1 MKQEKFKIV
10 DFIKIFIKSIS
21 INLDS
26 FPKKEYEIK
35 ERIKK
40 NSYDMLEI
48 AYEANST
55 EFIELKI
62 NLINKMLAK
71 VKLVDFLL
79 DLAVDMELLSSKKY
93 IKLANRLADI
103 EKYSRGWIMQSKKS
117 FVTYQDNANKELNVS
132 LSNTVVIKN
141 NENRK
146 LRNENKQDTIL
157 LSSQAK
163 KNLNQIL

>member
-1 MKQEKFKIV
+1 MKQDKFKII
-10 DFIKIFIKSIS
+10 DYIRIFIKSIS

-40 NSYDMLEI
+40 NSYDMLEL

-79 DLAVDMELLSSKKY
+79 DLSVDMELLTNKKY

-103 EKYSRGWIMQSKKS
+103 EKFSRGWI
-117 FVTYQDNANKELNVS
+117 
-132 LSNTVVIKN
+132 I
-141 NENRK
+141 
-146 LRNENKQDTIL
+146 
-157 LSSQAK
+157 QAK
-163 KNLNQIL
+163 KGFSTCINNIENTTIIENNQKGKLRSEKQIDIILMSEQAKNSLNQIL

>member
-10 DFIKIFIKSIS
+10 DFIRIFIKSVS
-21 INLDS
+21 VNLDS

-40 NSYDMLEI
+40 NSYDMLEL

-71 VKLVDFLL
+71 IKLIDFLL
-79 DLAVDMELLSSKKY
+79 DLSVDMELLPNKKY

-103 EKYSRGWIMQSKKS
+103 EKFSRGWIIQVKKS
-117 FVTYQDNANKELNVS
+117 FPTYQDNTNKEPET
-132 LSNTVVIKN
+132 NTIVI
-141 NENRK
+141 ENSKKGK
-146 LRNENKQDTIL
+146 LRSEHAPDTIL
-157 LSSQAK
+157 LSKQAK
-163 KNLNQIL
+163 KSLNQIL